1 MNKKFKVVM
10 AAAVIC
16 AGTCVFAHEP
26 GHNKKHDRNDG
37 LALAAGI
44 VNLVCKVINPQPVIV
59 TPPPPPAVVEYQVV
73 TPPPPPPTKVVIEQR
88 PVVIKKTVPPPPAP
102 PQKNHSGG
110 HRR

>member
-59 TPPPPPAVVEYQVV
+59 TPPPPPAVIEVV
-73 TPPPPPPTKVVIEQR
+73 TPPPPPPTKVVIEHR
-88 PVVIKKTVPPPPAP
+88 PVVIKKTVTPPPAP
-102 PQKNHSGG
+102 PQKNHRGR